1 MAEVA
6 ENIAAAHADVMTAVI
21 LEKAECEERGMG
33 AYLGVAA
40 ASELPPK
47 FIHLTYKPSEGEVK
61 KKLVIIGKGDANPEK
76 GIRTSAYED

>member
-6 ENIAAAHADVMTAVI
+6 ENIAAAHADVMTVKI
-21 LEKAECEERGMG
+21 LEKEECEQLGMG

-47 FIHLTYKPSEGEVK
+47 FIHLTYTPFDQEEEAPKEKPK
-61 KKLVIIGKGDANPEK
+61 KKLVIIGKGEAV
-76 GIRTSAYED
+76 